1 MELFVILHYL
11 LRTHKKYTVLME
23 HLQLN
28 EYQQSAL
35 NRISVETL
43 TPMQEAAITAC
54 RRHND
59 MVLLSPTGTGK
70 TLAYLLPVIEQLR
83 LGVEGVQAMVIVPSR
98 ELALQIDSVVKSMAL
113 PWKAMSVYGGRA
125 AMDEHRSMKGIS
137 PSIIIG
143 TPGRLN
149 DHLTKGNIDARGIQ
163 TLVIDEF
170 DKCLELG
177 FQGEMQEVIEKLPAV
192 RRHYLTSA
200 TDMEEIPAFTGMH
213 NSMKLDYLTMCEADS
228 RVHTFIVHSESK
240 DKLHTLYKLLCT
252 LAGGQAIV
260 FCNHR
265 ESVERVGGYLRE
277 QKLAYEAYHGGMEQE
292 LRERALYKFRN
303 GSSNVLISTDLAAR
317 GLDIPE
323 VQHIIHYHLPG
334 SEDAYIHRTGRTA
347 RWNAEGSSYLILH
360 SEEHVPEYLTSAIED
375 YVLPERAPRPEPPQ
389 WSTLYIGRGKK
400 DKINKVDIAGFLY
413 KKGGLTRDDVG
424 VIDVHDYY
432 AYVAIR
438 RTKVKQLLAM
448 VAGEKIKGLKTKI
461 EVAK

>member
-1 MELFVILHYL
+1 MTHLH
-11 LRTHKKYTVLME
+11 
-23 HLQLN
+23 LN
-28 EYQQSAL
+28 EYQQTAL
-35 NRISVETL
+35 LKLSVTAL
-43 TPMQEAAITAC
+43 TPMQEAALNAFRDNTDVI
-54 RRHND
+54 
-59 MVLLSPTGTGK
+59 LLSPTGTGK
-70 TLAYLLPVIEQLR
+70 TLAYLLPLIER
-83 LGVEGVQAMVIVPSR
+83 LKPGVEGVQAMVIVPSR
-98 ELALQIDSVVKSMAL
+98 ELALQIDSVIKTMAL
-113 PWKAMSVYGGRA
+113 PWKAMSVYGGRP
-125 AMDEHRSMKGIS
+125 AMDEHRSMKGIR

-149 DHLTKGNIDARGIQ
+149 DHLTKGNINASGIG

-192 RRHYLTSA
+192 RQRYLTSA
-200 TDMEEIPAFTGMH
+200 TDLPEVPAFTGIRRPT
-213 NSMKLDYLTMCEADS
+213 KLNYIGESTSSSDKVSTY
-228 RVHTFIVHSESK
+228 IVHSESK
-240 DKLHTLYKLLCT
+240 DKLHTLYRLLCT
-252 LAGGQAIV
+252 FEGGQAIV

-265 ESVERVGGYLRE
+265 ESVDRVGEYLRS
-277 QKLAYEAYHGGMEQE
+277 QKLAHEAYHGGMDQE
-292 LRERALYKFRN
+292 VRERALYKFRN
-303 GSSNVLISTDLAAR
+303 GSSTILVSTDLAAR

-360 SEEHVPEYLTSAIED
+360 AEEHTPEYLATEVED
-375 YVLPERAPRPEPPQ
+375 YVLPERAGRPQPPM

-424 VIDVHDYY
+424 TIDVHDYY
-432 AYVAIR
+432 AYVAVSR
-438 RTKVKQLLAM
+438 DKVRQLLTLI
-448 VAGEKIKGLKTKI
+448 GNEKIKGLKTKI

>member
-1 MELFVILHYL
+1 
-11 LRTHKKYTVLME
+11 ME

-28 EYQQSAL
+28 EYQQRAL
-35 NRISVETL
+35 TRISVETL
-43 TPMQEAAITAC
+43 TPMQEAAISAC
-54 RRHND
+54 RNHND

-70 TLAYLLPVIEQLR
+70 TLAYLLPVIGQLR

-200 TDMEEIPAFTGMH
+200 TDMEEIPAFTGMR
-213 NSMKLDYLTMCEADS
+213 NSIKLDYLTMCEVDS

-240 DKLHTLYKLLCT
+240 DKLHALYKLLCT
-252 LAGGQAIV
+252 LPGGQAIV

-277 QKLAYEAYHGGMEQE
+277 QRLACEAYHGGLEQE

-303 GSSNVLISTDLAAR
+303 GSSNVLVSTDLAAR

-347 RWNAEGSSYLILH
+347 RWNAEGCSYLILH
-360 SEEHVPEYLTSAIED
+360 SEEHVPDYLKADVEN
-375 YVLPERAPRPEPPQ
+375 YPLPERPQRPEQPQ
-389 WSTLYIGRGKK
+389 WSTLYVGRGKK

-432 AYVAIR
+432 AYVAVR
-438 RTKVKQLLAM
+438 RTKVKQLLSMLAN
-448 VAGEKIKGLKTKI
+448 EKIKGLRTKI

>member
-1 MELFVILHYL
+1 MND
-11 LRTHKKYTVLME
+11 
-23 HLQLN
+23 LQLN

-35 NRISVETL
+35 TRLAVEAL
-43 TPMQEAAITAC
+43 TPMQEAALTAC
-54 RRHND
+54 RNHND
-59 MVLLSPTGTGK
+59 MILLSPTGTGK
-70 TLAYLLPVIEQLR
+70 TLAYLLPLIEHLH
-83 LGVEGVQAMVIVPSR
+83 LGIEGVQAMVIVPSR

-125 AMDEHRSMKGIS
+125 AMDEHRSMRGIA

-149 DHLTKGNIDARGIQ
+149 DHLNKGNIDARSIK

-192 RRHYLTSA
+192 CRRYLTSA
-200 TDMEEIPAFTGMH
+200 TDMEEIPVFTGVRH
-213 NSMKLDYLTMCEADS
+213 PIHLNYLTDTESES
-228 RVHTFIVHSESK
+228 RVQTFIVHSESK
-240 DKLHTLYKLLCT
+240 DKLHTLYKLLCA
-252 LAGGQAIV
+252 LGGGQAIV

-265 ESVERVGGYLRE
+265 ESVERIGEYLRG
-277 QKLAYEAYHGGMEQE
+277 QRLAHEAYHGGMEQE
-292 LRERALYKFRN
+292 IRERALYKFRN

-347 RWNAEGSSYLILH
+347 RWDAEGSSYLILH
-360 SEEHVPEYLTSAIED
+360 REEHVPEYLTAAVKE
-375 YVLPERAPRPEPPQ
+375 YALPERAPRPEPPQ

-424 VIDVHDYY
+424 TIDVHDYY

-448 VAGEKIKGLKTKI
+448 VVGEKIKGLKTKM

>member
-1 MELFVILHYL
+1 
-11 LRTHKKYTVLME
+11 ME

-252 LAGGQAIV
+252 LSGGQAIV

-432 AYVAIR
+432 AYVAVR

-448 VAGEKIKGLKTKI
+448 VAGEKIKGLKIKI